1 MKYLFQICLL
11 LPLFGSTQLHINE
24 VMAKNENGLTD
35 RFEDKSDWIEIY
47 NETDSAVNLEN
58 WSIADKISLLNVYKF
73 PSLIIPSEAY
83 LVVFAS
89 GRNITL
95 ANEIHLPFKLDAD
108 GEDVYLTNP
117 NGALVGQLTF
127 PELAADISYGSF
139 PDGDDNYVKYEITTP
154 NMINSLG
161 DTLIEFDWRFTY
173 PSGFYKDEI
182 VLEVLG
188 DLPNGS
194 AVHYTLNGREPT
206 INDPILT
213 GGLSLNEFNVQEV
226 SIAQIPTG
234 KGWHLPKEVKV
245 IHVIKA
251 QVYVNNKPE
260 GTVLHGSYFI
270 NNSGN
275 PSYSLPV
282 ISLLTEPSSFFANET
297 GIYVEGDNENYFGR
311 GEQWERPV
319 HVEYFNKSGSLIFGQ
334 DAGVRIFGGTSRI
347 KPQKSLKL
355 FARKSYGKKT
365 FDEAFFGEDYDDK
378 FQRLVLRS
386 LITDWGP
393 SAMTDDLIQEI
404 VHQKEESNFE
414 YLRRSYAIVYLNGEY
429 WGIHSLREDFSD
441 EFIERKFGIPE
452 DEVLELGNEF
462 SQLLSYIVDND
473 MQQLSYYQYVT
484 SQLEIDAFIDYMAT
498 EIFFGNIDWPRVN
511 YSFWKQQGVGKWR
524 PLLFDLDGTC
534 KVYNEDLLRYVH
546 DIQRYHSPVHEEALL
561 IKVLGHLLEN
571 ENFRQQFLMQ
581 LIELIQYRFTPDFTT
596 GVQDELI
603 RTLDPEMKE
612 HIKRWN
618 YPSSY
623 SRWKSATDKLRDF
636 LFMRPNWLQGL
647 TFEIFDYPIHLYP
660 NPSAST
666 FVNLEI
672 EMLREEVLQ
681 VSLVD
686 LNQQVINLGEFNT
699 VEGSNTFKIDLKDA
713 PKGFYFISING
724 DKLFYFDKLIIQ

>member
-139 PDGDDNYVKYEITTP
+139 PDGDDNYVKYEISTP

-194 AVHYTLNGREPT
+194 AVHYTLNGSEPT

-282 ISLLTEPSSFFANET
+282 ISLVTEPSSFFANET
-297 GIYVEGDNENYFGR
+297 GIYVEGDNENYYGR

-319 HVEYFNKSGSLIFGQ
+319 HVTYFNKSGSLIFGQ

-452 DEVLELGNEF
+452 DELLELGNDF
-462 SQLLSYIVDND
+462 SQLLSFIVDND
-473 MQQLSYYQYVT
+473 MQQLSYYQYVS

-524 PLLFDLDGTC
+524 PMLFDLDGTC

-596 GVQDELI
+596 SVQDELI

-623 SRWKSATDKLRDF
+623 NRWKSATDKVRDF

-681 VSLVD
+681 VSLLD

-699 VEGSNTFKIDLKDA
+699 VEGSNTLKIDLKDA

>member
-260 GTVLHGSYFI
+260 GAVLHGSYFI

>member
-182 VLEVLG
+182 VVEVLG
-188 DLPNGS
+188 DVPNGS